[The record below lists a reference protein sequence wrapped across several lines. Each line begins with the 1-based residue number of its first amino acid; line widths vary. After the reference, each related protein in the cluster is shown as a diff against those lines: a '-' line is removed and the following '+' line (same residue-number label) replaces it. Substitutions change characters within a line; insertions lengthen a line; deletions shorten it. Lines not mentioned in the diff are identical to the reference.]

1 MRSERIWNMT
11 SPRDT
16 LRAALDPKSV
26 AIVGASQDPNKI
38 GGRPLHYL
46 GRHGYSGVI
55 YPINPNRDEVQGR
68 KAYPGLS
75 ALPDA
80 PEVAIIA
87 VAGDAAV
94 DAVEMC
100 ADIGVKVAVVM
111 ASGFGEVDPV
121 EGKAKEARMRKVA
134 RAAGMRVVGPNS
146 QGLANFGTGAVLS
159 FSTMYLEVPPETG
172 PVAVVSQS
180 GAMSVVPY
188 ALLRARGIGVRHSH
202 ATGNDC
208 EVSVG
213 EFASIVAEDPQV
225 RLLLLY
231 LESIANAESLAMLA
245 RVAHD
250 RKLPIVA
257 LKSGR
262 TAAGQEAARSHT
274 GALANEDRVV
284 DAFLEHHGIW
294 RARDTTELVSATE
307 LYLKGWRPRG
317 KRLVAISNS
326 GAACV
331 MAADS
336 ATQAGLSVA
345 KLSTDTRSE
354 LENAL
359 PSFATATNPIDL
371 TAALLSNNR
380 LFSDILPIVARDPG
394 ADAVIISIP
403 VAGQGYDVES
413 FARDSA
419 DFARDTGLPIVVS
432 ATQASVAEIFQDKGL
447 TIFSTEA
454 EAVEALAQYLSHVEL
469 MHRTAS
475 AGVLPA
481 TRDGSGAEGANE
493 SASLKNVAMLN
504 EADALAAVSRFDI
517 PVIEHRLCRTGDEV
531 ARAFDEIGG
540 AIVVK
545 GCSGDIVHKSE
556 LGLVRLGI
564 RSSDDARAA
573 FRAITDSMERHG
585 LVSDGV
591 IVAKMASGRREL
603 MLGGRLDPV
612 FGPVVIIGDGGK
624 YVESMP
630 DARVLIWPFD
640 DDDVLR
646 AMSRLRIA
654 PVLSGVRGEAPLDT
668 GQVAKAAVSV
678 GRMLADPFAGIDSL
692 DLNPLLVGALGEG
705 CLALDAVVY
714 AQEVPS

>member
-1 MRSERIWNMT
+1 MT

-38 GGRPLHYL
+38 GGRPLLYL
-46 GRHGYSGVI
+46 GRHGYSGLI
-55 YPINPNRDEVQGR
+55 YPINPNRDEVQGH
-68 KAYPGLS
+68 KAYPNLS
-75 ALPDA
+75 ALPDV

-94 DAVEMC
+94 DAVEVC
-100 ADIGVKVAVVM
+100 ADMGVKVAVVM

-121 EGKAKEARMRKVA
+121 EGKAKEARMRKLA
-134 RAAGMRVVGPNS
+134 REAGMRVVGPNS

-159 FSTMYLEVPPETG
+159 FSTMFLEMPPETG

-213 EFASIVAEDPQV
+213 ELASIVAEDPQV
-225 RLLLLY
+225 RLMLLY
-231 LESIANAESLAMLA
+231 LESIADAQSLATLA
-245 RVAHD
+245 KVA
-250 RKLPIVA
+250 RERELPIVA

-262 TAAGQEAARSHT
+262 TTAGQEAARSHT

-284 DAFLEHHGIW
+284 DAFLEQQGIR
-294 RARDTTELVSATE
+294 RARSTAELVSATE
-307 LYLKGWRPRG
+307 FYLKGWRPRG

-336 ATQAGLSVA
+336 ATQAGLSIA
-345 KLSTDTRSE
+345 KLSSDTRSE
-354 LENAL
+354 LEKAL

-394 ADAVIISIP
+394 ADAVMISVP
-403 VAGQGYDVES
+403 VAGQGYDVQA

-419 DFARDTGLPIVVS
+419 EFARDTGLPIAVS
-432 ATQASVAEIFQDKGL
+432 ATQASVAETFRAEGL
-447 TIFSTEA
+447 TVFATEV
-454 EAVEALAQYLSHVEL
+454 EAVEALAQFLSHVEL
-469 MHRTAS
+469 MGS
-475 AGVLPA
+475 A
-481 TRDGSGAEGANE
+481 TRAGISPVIREGDGAEEAHE
-493 SASLKNVAMLN
+493 SARLKKVVMLN
-504 EADALAAVSRFDI
+504 EADALAAVKRFDI
-517 PVIEHRLCRTGDEV
+517 PVVEHRLCRTEDEV
-531 ARAFDEIGG
+531 AQAFDEIGG
-540 AIVVK
+540 PIVVK
-545 GCSGDIVHKSE
+545 GCSSDIVHKSE
-556 LGLVRLGI
+556 LGLVLLGI
-564 RSSDDARAA
+564 GDSDDARAA
-573 FRAITDSMERHG
+573 FRTVSESMERNG
-585 LVSDGV
+585 LVNDGV
-591 IVAKMASGRREL
+591 IVARMASGRREL

-612 FGPVVIIGDGGK
+612 FGPVVILGDGGK

-630 DARVLIWPFD
+630 DARVLVWPFD

-654 PVLSGVRGEAPLDT
+654 PLFSGVRDEAPLDT
-668 GQVAKAAVSV
+668 ETVAKAAVAV
-678 GRMLADPFAGIDSL
+678 GRMLADPSTGVDSL
-692 DLNPLLVGALGEG
+692 DLNPLLVGARGEG

-714 AQEVPS
+714 VKESTS

>member
-1 MRSERIWNMT
+1 MT

-38 GGRPLHYL
+38 GGRPLMYL
-46 GRHGYSGVI
+46 GRHGYGGLI
-55 YPINPNRDEVQGR
+55 YPINPNRNEVQGH
-68 KAYPGLS
+68 KAYPNLS
-75 ALPDA
+75 ALPDV

-94 DAVEMC
+94 DAVEVC
-100 ADIGVKVAVVM
+100 ADMGVKVAVVM

-121 EGKAKEARMRKVA
+121 EGKAKEARMRKLA
-134 RAAGMRVVGPNS
+134 REAGMRVVGPNS

-159 FSTMYLEVPPETG
+159 FSTMYLEMPPETG

-225 RLLLLY
+225 RLMLLY
-231 LESIANAESLAMLA
+231 LESIADAQSLATLA
-245 RVAHD
+245 RVARD
-250 RKLPIVA
+250 RNLPIVA

-262 TAAGQEAARSHT
+262 TAAGQKAALSHT

-284 DAFLEHHGIW
+284 DAFLEQQGIW
-294 RARDTTELVSATE
+294 RARSTGELVSATE
-307 LYLKGWRPRG
+307 FYLKGWRPRG

-336 ATQAGLSVA
+336 ATQAGLSIA
-345 KLSTDTRSE
+345 KLSSDTRSE
-354 LENAL
+354 LEKVL

-371 TAALLSNNR
+371 TAALLSNSR
-380 LFSDILPIVARDPG
+380 LFSDILPIVARDSG
-394 ADAVIISIP
+394 ADAVMISVP
-403 VAGQGYDVES
+403 VAGQGYDVQA

-419 DFARDTGLPIVVS
+419 DFARDTGLPIAVS
-432 ATQASVAEIFQDKGL
+432 ATQASVADTFRAEDL
-447 TIFSTEA
+447 TVFATEA
-454 EAVEALAQYLSHVEL
+454 EAVEALAQFLSHVEL
-469 MHRTAS
+469 MGT
-475 AGVLPA
+475 A
-481 TRDGSGAEGANE
+481 TRAGISPVLRNVDGAEVVGE
-493 SASLKNVAMLN
+493 SAQPRNPVMLN
-504 EADALAAVSRFDI
+504 EADALAAVKRFDI
-517 PVIEHRLCRTGDEV
+517 PVVAHQLCRTEDEM
-531 ARAFDEIGG
+531 AQAFDEIGG
-540 AIVVK
+540 SIVVK
-545 GCSGDIVHKSE
+545 GCSRDIVHKSE

-564 RSSDDARAA
+564 GNRDDARAA
-573 FRAITDSMERHG
+573 FRAVSESMEGNG
-585 LVSDGV
+585 LANDGV
-591 IVAKMASGRREL
+591 IVARMAGGRREL
-603 MLGGRLDPV
+603 MLGGRRDPV
-612 FGPVVIIGDGGK
+612 FGPVVILGDGGK

-630 DARVLIWPFD
+630 DARVLVWPFD

-646 AMSRLRIA
+646 AVTRLRIA
-654 PVLSGVRGEAPLDT
+654 PLFSGVRDEAPLDT
-668 GQVAKAAVSV
+668 SAVAKAAVAV
-678 GRMLADPFAGIDSL
+678 GRMLADPTAGIDSL
-692 DLNPLLVGALGEG
+692 DLNPLLVGARGEG

-714 AQEVPS
+714 VQPSTS

>member
-1 MRSERIWNMT
+1 MS
-11 SPRDT
+11 SSRDT
-16 LRAALDPKSV
+16 LRVALNPKSV

-38 GGRPLHYL
+38 GGRPLLYMQ
-46 GRHGYSGVI
+46 RYGYCGVI
-55 YPINPNRDEVQGR
+55 YPINPKRDQVQGL
-68 KAYPGLS
+68 KAYPDLF
-75 ALPDA
+75 AVPDA

-94 DAVEMC
+94 DAVESC

-111 ASGFGEVDPV
+111 ASGFGETDPV

-134 RAAGMRVVGPNS
+134 REAGMRVVGPNS

-159 FSTMYLEVPPETG
+159 FSTMYIEMPPETG

-208 EVSVG
+208 DVTVG
-213 EFASIVAEDPQV
+213 EFASVVAEDPEV

-231 LESIANAESLAMLA
+231 LESIADAQSLATLA
-245 RVAHD
+245 RIAHE
-250 RKLPIVA
+250 RELPVIA

-294 RARDTTELVSATE
+294 RARSTVELVSATE

-331 MAADS
+331 MAADT
-336 ATQAGLSVA
+336 ATQVGLSIA
-345 KLSTDTRSE
+345 TLSSDTRGQ
-354 LENAL
+354 LEKVL
-359 PSFATATNPIDL
+359 PSFASPGNPIDL
-371 TAALLSNNR
+371 TAALLSNSR
-380 LFSDILPIVARDPG
+380 LFSDILPIVARDPD

-403 VAGQGYDVES
+403 VAGQGYDVQA
-413 FARDSA
+413 FAKDSA
-419 DFARDTGLPIVVS
+419 SFARDTGLPVIVS
-432 ATQASVAEIFQDKGL
+432 APQASVADIFRDEGL
-447 TIFSTEA
+447 TVFATES
-454 EAVEALAQYLSHVEL
+454 EAVEALAQYLSHIEL
-469 MHRTAS
+469 MRKSTK
-475 AGVLPA
+475 AGKPVFV
-481 TRDGSGAEGANE
+481 RDGTGTGVRNKAET
-493 SASLKNVAMLN
+493 SNVLFMLN
-504 EADALAAVSRFDI
+504 ESDALAEVNRFDI
-517 PVIEHRLCRTGDEV
+517 PVVEHRLCRTE
-531 ARAFDEIGG
+531 AEAAQAFDELDGLV
-540 AIVVK
+540 VVK
-545 GCSGDIVHKSE
+545 GCSRDVVHKSE
-556 LGLVRLGI
+556 LGLVRIGI
-564 RSSDDARAA
+564 RDGGAARSA
-573 FRAITDSMERHG
+573 FRAVVESMERYG
-585 LVSDGV
+585 VVNDGV
-591 IVAKMASGRREL
+591 IVARMASGRREL

-612 FGPVVIIGDGGK
+612 FGPVVILGDGGK

-640 DDDVLR
+640 EENVLR
-646 AMSRLRIA
+646 AATRLRIA
-654 PVLSGVRGEAPLDT
+654 PLFAGVRDESPLDT
-668 GQVAKAAVSV
+668 AAVADAALAV
-678 GRMLADPFAGIDSL
+678 GRMLADPHAGVVNL
-692 DLNPLLVGALGEG
+692 DINPLLVGTRGEG

-714 AQEVPS
+714 VDKPAS